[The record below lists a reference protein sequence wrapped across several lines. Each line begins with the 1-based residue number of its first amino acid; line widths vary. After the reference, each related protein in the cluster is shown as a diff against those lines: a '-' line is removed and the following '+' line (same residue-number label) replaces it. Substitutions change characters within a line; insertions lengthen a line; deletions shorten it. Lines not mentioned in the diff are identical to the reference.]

1 MSKTL
6 EARKKNA
13 LRIAKKCITFLKEEY
28 GAKDVILF
36 GSLRGDSPWH
46 WDSDVDLAVKG
57 LSPQAI
63 SDAYGIIENFTP
75 NWLKVDLISLDQVPQ
90 KIRDRILQ
98 KYPMSENKYLAL
110 KTRIEDELAA
120 IEANLER
127 LQSVLSQADTIPEV
141 ALTPALAS
149 YINDFYRGC
158 ERISESV
165 AVTLDDSLP
174 QGKNWHQLLLRQVAD
189 IGGENRPPLWNGS
202 LLLDLDEYRK
212 FRHLVLHTYSVELKA
227 QRVQELASN
236 LSSVFHKI
244 QQAISSF
251 NHWLEEQAM
260 GRC

>member
-6 EARKKNA
+6 ETRQKNA
-13 LRIAKKCITFLKEEY
+13 LRIAQKCITFLKEEY
-28 GAKDVILF
+28 GAKEVILF

-57 LSPQAI
+57 LSPQEL
-63 SDAYGIIENFTP
+63 SEAYGKIENFAP
-75 NWLKVDLISLDQVPQ
+75 NWLKIDLISLEEVTP
-90 KIRDRILQ
+90 KLRSRILQ
-98 KYPMSENKYLAL
+98 ESPMSNNKYLAL
-110 KTRIEDELAA
+110 KTRLEDELTA
-120 IEANLER
+120 IATNLER
-127 LQSVLSQADTIPEV
+127 LQSVLAQADTIPEV

-158 ERISESV
+158 ERMSESV
-165 AVTLDDSLP
+165 AVTFDGSLP

-189 IGGENRPPLWNGS
+189 VGGENRPPLWNGS

-212 FRHLVLHTYSVELKA
+212 FRHLVLHTYSVELKT

-236 LSSVFHKI
+236 LESVFPKI

-251 NHWLEEQAM
+251 NHWLEAQALN
-260 GRC
+260 

>member
-6 EARKKNA
+6 EKRQKDA
-13 LRIAKKCITFLKEEY
+13 LRVAQKCITFLKEEY

-63 SDAYGIIENFTP
+63 SEAYGEIEKFAP
-75 NWLKVDLISLDQVPQ
+75 NWLKIDLISLDQVTPQ
-90 KIRDRILQ
+90 VRSRILQ
-98 KYPMSENKYLAL
+98 QSPMSDNKYLAL
-110 KTRIEDELAA
+110 KTRIEDELTA

-127 LQSVLSQADTIPEV
+127 LKSVLAQADSIPEV

-165 AVTLDDSLP
+165 AVTLDGSLP

-189 IGGENRPPLWNGS
+189 VGGENRPPLWNSS

-212 FRHLVLHTYSVELKA
+212 FRHLVLHTYSIELKA
-227 QRVQELASN
+227 QRVQELAAS
-236 LSSVFHKI
+236 LDSDFLKI
-244 QQAISSF
+244 QEAISSF
-251 NHWLEEQAM
+251 NHWLEEQALK
-260 GRC
+260 